1 MYKNMLAR
9 LLPSAATTGNL
20 FAKAQI
26 LAKIQAAMAIA
37 ENKNSTLHYDETSKY
52 GRKTGSVQVAVGG
65 KSYGVELFDED
76 FGTAERLF
84 DSIKNCLQKTA
95 GHLTKVKKAD
105 QLPKM
110 LLNLKNTM
118 TGRHSVTDCVADLLE
133 Q

>member
-1 MYKNMLAR
+1 
-9 LLPSAATTGNL
+9 
-20 FAKAQI
+20 
-26 LAKIQAAMAIA
+26 MAIA

-52 GRKTGSVQVAVGG
+52 ERKTGSIQVTIGG
-65 KSYGVELFDED
+65 KSLGVGLFDED

-118 TGRHSVTDCVADLLE
+118 TARHSVNDSVADLLE